1 MTLKKENNNIDFW
14 VMIPARLKSTRF
26 PEKMLANIMGKSMI
40 CRVVEKAMI
49 SGASRVIVATDSE
62 KIKNAISTYNADCI
76 MTSGDHPTG
85 SDRICEA
92 LEKARAKPD
101 QVIVNLQGDEPLISP
116 DTVKH
121 LAILK
126 ANCLEDVTTVVS
138 KFESAEEIVSPNC
151 VKVVTTEDDQALYFS
166 RAMIPF
172 DRDAG
177 IVAPANS
184 KESSYLK
191 HIGIYSFYAGSLKE
205 YVANGECNLEKL
217 EKLEQ
222 LRWLWMG
229 KKIKVLHDD
238 FSGSTGIDTLEDLKR
253 VESYL
258 TKLKND

>member
-1 MTLKKENNNIDFW
+1 MTLKKENEDIDFW
-14 VMIPARLKSTRF
+14 VVIPARLKSTRF
-26 PEKMLANIMGKSMI
+26 PEKMLVNIMGKSMI
-40 CRVVEKAMI
+40 SRVVEKAMS

-62 KIKNAISTYNADCI
+62 KIKNAISNYNADCI
-76 MTSGDHPTG
+76 LTSGDHPTG

-92 LEKARAKPD
+92 LEKVGAD
-101 QVIVNLQGDEPLISP
+101 SNQVIVNLQGDEPLISP

-138 KFESAEEIVSPNC
+138 QFESIEEIVNPNC
-151 VKVVTTEDDQALYFS
+151 VKVVTTEGDQALYFS

-172 DRDAG
+172 NRDAS
-177 IVAPANS
+177 IASADARDY
-184 KESSYLK
+184 YLK
-191 HIGIYSFYAGSLKE
+191 HIGIYSFYASSLKE
-205 YVANGECNLEKL
+205 YVENGECNLEKL

-229 KKIKVLHDD
+229 KKIKVLRDD
-238 FSGSTGIDTLEDLKR
+238 FSGSTGVDTQEDLKK

-258 TKLKND
+258 TKLKNN

>member
-1 MTLKKENNNIDFW
+1 MTLKKENNDINFW
-14 VMIPARLKSTRF
+14 VVIPARLKSTRF

-40 CRVVEKAMI
+40 SRVIEKAMI

-62 KIKNAISTYNADCI
+62 KIKSAISTYNAECI
-76 MTSGDHPTG
+76 MTSGDHPSG

-92 LEKARAKPD
+92 LEKAGAD
-101 QVIVNLQGDEPLISP
+101 CNQVVVNLQGDEPLINP

-126 ANCLEDVTTVVS
+126 TNCREDVTTVVS
-138 KFESAEEIVSPNC
+138 RFESAEEIVSPDC
-151 VKVVTTEDDQALYFS
+151 VKVVTTECGQALYFS

-172 DRDAG
+172 DRDAST
-177 IVAPANS
+177 ASANT

-191 HIGIYSFYAGSLKE
+191 HIGIYSFYAGSLEE

-229 KKIKVLHDD
+229 KKIKVLRDD
-238 FSGSTGIDTLEDLKR
+238 FSGSTGIDTPEDLKR

-258 TKLKND
+258 TKQKNN

>member
-1 MTLKKENNNIDFW
+1 MTLKKENNDINFW
-14 VMIPARLKSTRF
+14 VVIPERLKSTRF

-40 CRVVEKAMI
+40 SRVIEKAMI

-62 KIKNAISTYNADCI
+62 KIKSAISAYNAECI

-92 LEKARAKPD
+92 LEKAGADPN
-101 QVIVNLQGDEPLISP
+101 QIIVNLQGDEPLISP

-126 ANCLEDVTTVVS
+126 ANCLEEVTTVVS
-138 KFESAEEIVSPNC
+138 KIESTEEIVNPNC
-151 VKVVTTEDDQALYFS
+151 VKVVTTESDQALYFS

-172 DRDAG
+172 NRDAG
-177 IVAPANS
+177 TTSVNA
-184 KESSYLK
+184 KEASYLK
-191 HIGIYSFYAGSLKE
+191 HIGIYSFYADSLKA
-205 YVANGECNLEKL
+205 YVANGECTLEKL

-222 LRWLWMG
+222 LRWLWIG
-229 KKIKVLHDD
+229 KKIKVLRDD
-238 FSGSTGIDTLEDLKR
+238 FSGSTGVDTQEDLKR

-258 TKLKND
+258 TKLKNN